1 MANGFQGRQGEVVPE
16 MTDEFVQSVTDR
28 YVELYENIAGE
39 EFVKGDDAN
48 RLEVMEA
55 NIKNMLARL

>member
-1 MANGFQGRQGEVVPE
+1 

-28 YVELYENIAGE
+28 YVELYEHIAGE
-39 EFVKGDDAN
+39 EFVKGDNAD

>member
-1 MANGFQGRQGEVVPE
+1 MANGFQGLDGEVVPE

-28 YVELYENIAGE
+28 YVELYEHIAGE
-39 EFVKGDDAN
+39 EFVKGDNAD